1 MSKTFNFFRL
11 YIIFS
16 YHTITIIYL
25 QIIIFAAACTLFT
38 TVHQYKNINKIAASF
53 YTLAPIWMCL
63 RMQLSVKIVPINIRH
78 QYYMNGVN
86 LLSHEHQYY
95 TRIFLSAIKSMKI
108 ALACMWSSPQKGQ
121 RRWKHNFFNHVISSL
136 FATKMNYFT

>member
-1 MSKTFNFFRL
+1 MIKTFNFFRL

-16 YHTITIIYL
+16 YYTTTFIYL
-25 QIIIFAAACTLFT
+25 QIIIFAATW
-38 TVHQYKNINKIAASF
+38 QYINIKNINKITASF

-63 RMQLSVKIVPINIRH
+63 RMQLRVQIIRINFRH
-78 QYYMNGVN
+78 QYYMNEVN

-95 TRIFLSAIKSMKI
+95 TRIFLSAIKSMII
-108 ALACMWSSPQKGQ
+108 ALACMWSWPQKGQ